1 MSKNLRKLMVFAGV
15 VMLFAFSGCALLG
28 ERAQALVSTVSD
40 IADEAVTEIV
50 PTEEPTPDT
59 EVWADPDD
67 DTAEEPGESESA
79 AIIDPITD
87 EETNRIEGLCVHPY
101 FPVIEGQVW
110 QYQSYDEGNNIDTA
124 EIFEISYTDIEGDQF
139 TSLYRYF
146 DPSGTEDLVLI
157 SSTWECTEDGLLQ
170 VEYPAFQFG
179 DAYESINID
188 YETIE
193 VSGITFPQPEQFV
206 VGSSWD
212 LEYVVTMLTTIE
224 DVGTYFSTTVFKQ
237 NTEVMGFETV
247 EVPAGIFE
255 DAVRLESR
263 VEMEVTAEVEGNTI
277 TIPTTFTFTSWYAK
291 GVGLLLSLTEAD
303 LGSSVTELVSIQ
315 TAE

>member
-1 MSKNLRKLMVFAGV
+1 MSKNVRILTVFAGV
-15 VMLFAFSGCALLG
+15 IMLFAFSGCALLG

-40 IADEAVTEIV
+40 IVDETVTEIV
-50 PTEEPTPDT
+50 PTEEPSPDT
-59 EVWADPDD
+59 AVLADPDD
-67 DTAEEPGESESA
+67 DAAEEPGESEST

-87 EETNRIEGLCVHPY
+87 EETNQIEGFCVHPY

-110 QYQSYDEGNNIDTA
+110 QYRSYEGTNVEAA
-124 EIFEISYTDIEGDQF
+124 EFFEISYTEIDSDQF
-139 TSLYRYF
+139 TTLYRYYNHPGA
-146 DPSGTEDLVLI
+146 DELVLI
-157 SSTWECTEDGLLQ
+157 ESEWVCTEEGLLQ
-170 VEYPAFQFG
+170 VDFPAFQFG

-263 VEMEVTAEVEGNTI
+263 VELEVTAEVEGNTI

-291 GVGLLLSLTEAD
+291 GVGLLRSLTEAE